1 MDIYLQAYLVLV
13 SFCFI
18 AERSFLFF
26 HKLEVPGDPV
36 LKSISIIFLRAS
48 AYFVSHF
55 GNSYFKL
62 FQYIC
67 YNDLRSVIFVNY
79 WQFFDVFKNYYVLF
93 FLRHNATAHLID
105 YSMAPHSSTRAWKIP
120 WTE

>member
-18 AERSFLFF
+18 AQSFLFF

-36 LKSISIIFLRAS
+36 LRKSISMIFLRAF
-48 AYFVSHF
+48 AYFVSVSHF

-62 FQYIC
+62 FQYYYIC
-67 YNDLRSVIFVNY
+67 YNDLRSVIFVTIGNF
-79 WQFFDVFKNYYVLF
+79 WCILKLLLF
-93 FLRHNATAHLID
+93 FRYNAIAHLID
-105 YSMAPHSSTRAWKIP
+105 YSM
-120 WTE
+120 E